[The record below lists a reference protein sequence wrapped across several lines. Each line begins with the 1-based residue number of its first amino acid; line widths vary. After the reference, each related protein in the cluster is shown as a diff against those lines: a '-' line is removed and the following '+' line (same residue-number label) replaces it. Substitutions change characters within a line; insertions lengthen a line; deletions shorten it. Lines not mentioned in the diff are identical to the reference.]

1 MKLRRLA
8 AAARERKIEGVEELL
23 DVEEQRRSGGGCP
36 RAPGGGDLSGRRLP
50 PDDVGGGLPLS
61 RAEMGRV
68 AGEADLP
75 GAGAAFDHRAEHAA
89 ER

>member
-1 MKLRRLA
+1 MRSRGEIGA
-8 AAARERKIEGVEELL
+8 AGCRGEDPNIEGIEELL
-23 DVEEQRRSGGGCP
+23 DVEEQRRGGRGCP

-61 RAEMGRV
+61 RAEDGRV

-75 GAGAAFDHRAEHAA
+75 GAGAA
-89 ER
+89 